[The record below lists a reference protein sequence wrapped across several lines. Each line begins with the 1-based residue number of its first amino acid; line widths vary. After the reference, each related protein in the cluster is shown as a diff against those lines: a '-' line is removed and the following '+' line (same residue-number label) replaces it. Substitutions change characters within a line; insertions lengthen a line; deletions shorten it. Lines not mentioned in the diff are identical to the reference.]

1 MKDFHMRKSLL
12 WLVPFICF
20 VVGYII
26 ASLIFT
32 PNAVT
37 IPHIVG
43 LPLAQGA
50 KLLSDQQLSLRVVG
64 EKEDSTLPPET
75 IISQEP
81 HATLR
86 VKPHHAVLIVI
97 AKTPAKQ
104 KTPSM
109 LGQTL
114 ESADGQLKKDAITYK
129 HFIIESTAPTGTI
142 VAQDPAP
149 GSELPEVIHL
159 YSAQNTHNWYVL
171 PNVTQHQLPDVI
183 EFFERQHIPIN
194 TVYPEGSAS
203 STRQYHVVEQRPL
216 PGSLIKLS
224 NPPTVQLLVQEMQPG
239 PLQIPLQINA
249 QEAADSFLG
258 APETA

>member
-1 MKDFHMRKSLL
+1 MCKSFL
-12 WLVPFICF
+12 WLVPFACF

-37 IPHIVG
+37 IPPVVG

-86 VKPHHAVLIVI
+86 VRPHHAVLIVI

-104 KTPSM
+104 KTPSL

-114 ESADGQLKKDAITYK
+114 ENADSQLKKEGISYK
-129 HFIIESTAPTGTI
+129 HSIIESNAPTGTI

-149 GSELPEVIHL
+149 GSELPETIHL
-159 YSAQNTHNWYVL
+159 YSAQNTNNWYVL
-171 PNVTQHQLPDVI
+171 PNVAQHQLTEVT
-183 EFFERQHIPIN
+183 EFFNRQHIPIN
-194 TVYPEGSAS
+194 TVYPEETIS

-249 QEAADSFLG
+249 QEVADSFLD
-258 APETA
+258 APETV